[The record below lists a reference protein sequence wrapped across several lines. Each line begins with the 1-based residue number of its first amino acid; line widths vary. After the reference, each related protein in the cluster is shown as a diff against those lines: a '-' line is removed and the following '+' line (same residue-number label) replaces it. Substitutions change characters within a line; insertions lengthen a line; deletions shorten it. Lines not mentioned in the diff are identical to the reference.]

1 MTQEQNDSNQFE
13 EYEQITAENASDHLA
28 VMTLGGLTAE
38 EEAEIEALIADD
50 PELALE
56 LQMYSDMTDSLAYL
70 YEPMELSAERE
81 EMLFK
86 RVEANA
92 QARFLISPSTTQVF
106 KARIPQKRQLRSV
119 TQIFENVFRRP
130 PFGVGLVATA
140 LIMAGL
146 AGLLGAR
153 LNSVNNTRRGLE
165 AELAS
170 SDAAQEALQ
179 SEIADLTQDLD
190 VANGFA
196 DTYEKQLTE
205 VLLENQQLQQI
216 ADEAELNR
224 DEVATQ
230 VASLLSEN
238 ENLVGRNA
246 TLEERLS
253 AQQEILDLFSSTES
267 LAAGLDGT
275 PNSPNAS
282 ATIVF
287 NPNSEVAILLVSDL
301 PELQDEE
308 VYQVLLIRGA
318 EHDTAETFSVNAGGT
333 NILVVQS
340 PSPMSIFDQVGVSIE
355 PVGGSVQRTGDVVLV
370 GEIASG

>member
-1 MTQEQNDSNQFE
+1 MTQEQNDSNQFK

-56 LQMYSDMTDSLAYL
+56 LQMYSDTTDSLAYL

-130 PFGVGLVATA
+130 TFGVGLVATA

>member
-1 MTQEQNDSNQFE
+1 MTQEQNGSNQSE
-13 EYEQITAENASDHLA
+13 EYEAIAAEDAADHLA
-28 VMTLGGLTAE
+28 VMALGGLTAE
-38 EEAEIEALIADD
+38 EEAELETLIADD

-56 LQMYSDMTDSLAYL
+56 MQMYSDATDALAYL
-70 YEPMELSAERE
+70 CEPLELSSENE

-92 QARFLISPSTTQVF
+92 QARFLISPSSTQVF
-106 KARIPQKRQLRSV
+106 KARIPQKSQLRSV
-119 TQIFENVFRRP
+119 TQIFENVFRKP
-130 PFGVGLVATA
+130 TFGVGLVATA

-170 SDAAQEALQ
+170 SNAAHQNLQ
-179 SEIADLTQDLD
+179 NEIAELNQELD

-196 DTYEKQLTE
+196 ETYENQLTD

-216 ADEAELNR
+216 ADEAELSR

-253 AQQEILDLFSSTES
+253 AQQEILDLFSSTDA
-267 LAAGLDGT
+267 LTAGLGGT
-275 PNSPNAS
+275 SNSPDSS
-282 ATIVF
+282 AIIVF

-301 PELQDEE
+301 PELADEE

-318 EHDTAETFSVNAGGT
+318 EHDTAETFTVNAGGT